1 MKISITEPRIQH
13 LKLYTAKAMPGH
25 TEHPA
30 MTLIKEVRFD
40 TILTQKMF

>member
-1 MKISITEPRIQH
+1 MKISITELMH
-13 LKLYTAKAMPGH
+13 LKLYTAKAVPGH